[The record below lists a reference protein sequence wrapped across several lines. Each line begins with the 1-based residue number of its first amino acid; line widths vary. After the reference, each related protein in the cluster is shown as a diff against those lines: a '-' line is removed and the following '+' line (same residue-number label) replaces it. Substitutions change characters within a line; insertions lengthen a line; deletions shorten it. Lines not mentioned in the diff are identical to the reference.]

1 MILEIL
7 LGISTLLLVVSFY
20 FCIKFGLIILRVQ
33 ETIEESL
40 DVLDEKY
47 NAMSEILARPL
58 FYDSPEVRNVL
69 NDIGSSRDAVHK
81 IALSLTKNFD
91 QEA

>member
-1 MILEIL
+1 MIFEIL
-7 LGISTLLLVVSFY
+7 FGITVLLLAVSFY
-20 FCIKFGLIILRVQ
+20 FCIKFGIVILRVQ
-33 ETIEESL
+33 ETVEESL

-47 NAMSEILARPL
+47 NTMSEILSRPL

-69 NDIGSSRDAVHK
+69 QDIGSSRDAVHK

-91 QEA
+91 QEG